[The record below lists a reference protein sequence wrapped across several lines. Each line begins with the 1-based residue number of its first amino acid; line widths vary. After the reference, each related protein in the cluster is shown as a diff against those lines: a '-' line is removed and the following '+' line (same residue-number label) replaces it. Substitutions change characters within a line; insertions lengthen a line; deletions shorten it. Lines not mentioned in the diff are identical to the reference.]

1 MADLTKKERDAIAM
15 RVAEALTSDKK
26 VPAVRGAPKL
36 ASKQVTL
43 AAANPKQFF
52 CQNWPLIRTGL
63 DILKGFVPL
72 PVKPIVGLVIK
83 AGDAAS
89 SVVCAPS

>member
-15 RVAEALTSDKK
+15 RMAEVFASDKK
-26 VPAVRGAPKL
+26 VPAPRGAPRL
-36 ASKQVTL
+36 ASAQVAM

-63 DILKGFVPL
+63 EILKGFAPL
-72 PVKPIVGLVIK
+72 PVRPIIGLVIR

>member
-15 RVAEALTSDKK
+15 RMAEVFVSDKK
-26 VPAVRGAPKL
+26 VPAARGAPKL
-36 ASKQVTL
+36 ASAPAAL
-43 AAANPKQFF
+43 AATSPKQFF

-63 DILKGFVPL
+63 DILKGFAPL
-72 PVKPIVGLVIK
+72 PVRPFIAIVIR

-89 SVVCAPS
+89 SVICAP

>member
-15 RVAEALTSDKK
+15 RVAEAFATDKK
-26 VPAVRGAPKL
+26 VPAVRGGPKL
-36 ASKQVTL
+36 AAAPAAM

-63 DILKGFVPL
+63 EILKSFVPL
-72 PVKPIVGLVIK
+72 PIKPIVLLVIK

-89 SVVCAPS
+89 SVVCVPS